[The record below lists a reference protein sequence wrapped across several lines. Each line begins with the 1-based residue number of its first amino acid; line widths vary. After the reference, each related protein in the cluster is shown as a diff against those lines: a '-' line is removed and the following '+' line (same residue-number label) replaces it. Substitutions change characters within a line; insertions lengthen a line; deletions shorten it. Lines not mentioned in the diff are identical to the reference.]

1 MMRMIALVLALG
13 LCAVLPEG
21 AAAQDGA
28 YRLKPGDVVRVE
40 VLEDSGLNREALV
53 LPDGRISLPLAG
65 SVVAAGRTLDQLQGD
80 IAGQLRPGFA
90 NAPTVFVALSQLA
103 EPAPRGS
110 GTAVR
115 QITIFVV
122 GEAANPGPVQVPRG
136 TTLLQAFS
144 AMGGFSRFA
153 ATERVQLRRIDAA
166 GPEQVYVFDYAAM
179 ERGAVQGGMT
189 PLADGDVI
197 VVPQRRLF
205 E

>member
-1 MMRMIALVLALG
+1 MIRIFALVLALG
-13 LCAVLPEG
+13 LSIVMPRA
-21 AAAQDGA
+21 AAAQDPA

-40 VLEDSGLNREALV
+40 VLEDAGLNREALV

-65 SVVAAGRTLDQLQGD
+65 SIVAGGRTLEEVQST
-80 IAGQLRPGFA
+80 IVGQLRPNFA

-103 EPAPRGS
+103 EPAPRS
-110 GTAVR
+110 GRVAAR
-115 QITIFVV
+115 PITVFVV

-153 ATERVQLRRIDAA
+153 ATEREQLRRIDDD
-166 GPEQVYVFDYAAM
+166 GQERVYLFNYAEM
-179 ERGAVQGGMT
+179 ERGAVRGGMT
-189 PLADGDVI
+189 TLLDGDVI